1 VDARPASVKGP
12 LAGFKDFIT
21 NLTPGRAESSNGPVR
36 SGILSSK
43 ATRSSLD
50 ASLNVNNAAPHS
62 AAAQAGFESSQQ
74 QQQVTAPAF
83 ISKSVSSAK
92 VPPPPQSY
100 VSTAITS
107 ETNFQRIS
115 IRPKLKLFNRLEI
128 SGNLVA
134 AANSSQPLTS

>member
-1 VDARPASVKGP
+1 
-12 LAGFKDFIT
+12 LAGYKDFIT
-21 NLTPGRAESSNGPVR
+21 NLTPGSAESSNGPVR

-83 ISKSVSSAK
+83 ISKSLKCHLRLSRMCQRQSRLRKIPAHFRPSQAK
-92 VPPPPQSY
+92 VIQP
-100 VSTAITS
+100 VGD
-107 ETNFQRIS
+107 
-115 IRPKLKLFNRLEI
+115 IR
-128 SGNLVA
+128 
-134 AANSSQPLTS
+134 